1 MGVEAWRGDPQ
12 LLEREAELELLGGL
26 VAGVG
31 VGEGALVVVEGQA
44 GVGKT
49 SLLGAAARLGRADGL
64 RVLRG
69 RGSELDRAF
78 AFGLVRQLF
87 EVEVSS
93 EPELL
98 TGGAEAASGV
108 FGRAVGDGR
117 GEDGLFGSLQ
127 GLYWLVSNLGARRPL
142 VLLVDDVHWADT
154 ASLRWLVFLADRLE
168 DVPALVLAATRP
180 DEPGADEELIEAL
193 AATSGARVLRPA
205 PLSASSTRA
214 VVRER
219 LPEAVDAFGEACHR
233 ATGGNPFLLGE
244 LLDELAAAGVRGA
257 ATEAGQVLE
266 FGSQRVGRAVRRRL
280 RLLAVEATAVARAV
294 AVLGPG
300 APVADAA
307 ALVEVDEAA
316 AARAADDLA
325 GINVLAVDGGLDF
338 VHPVLRGAVYE
349 QIPPLE
355 RQALHLKAA
364 GLLKERG
371 AESERVARHLLRLP
385 PAGNR
390 GCVAVLRAA
399 GREASARGAAEAAS
413 RYLRRALEEPPAP
426 DERSAV
432 LHELGFAEATDR
444 QRDRFEAHLRE
455 AMAVTSDPQS
465 RARIALDL
473 GFAFV
478 SNGEFR
484 AAVDVLEGG
493 LRDLDDPDAELSV
506 ALEAELLAS
515 ATVDFTA
522 AEISSRHLERRFDQ
536 LRAGEQLAPATLAC
550 LAAVS
555 ARSRPPAADAI
566 RLAERALELS
576 RFDEPSSVLGA
587 SVGLSLA
594 WAGAAAKAGPLFDQL
609 TATATRRGSR
619 QTIFWLFLLR
629 SDASL
634 RLGEIRRAEAEARS
648 ALELAIEGTGEPGL
662 AWTVAHLLNA
672 LVARGALEDAEA
684 LASHH
689 VAGPGAPPTLGLAL
703 LLTAQ
708 ANLHL
713 AQGRPGP
720 ALKDARAAGD
730 LVSPTI
736 FNPRCC
742 DWRSPAALA
751 LGALGRDA
759 EAREV
764 ADSELAA
771 ARRFAIADAEGA
783 ALRTLG
789 LVAGGDEGLEA
800 LRESVAVLEGAESG
814 LEHAR
819 SLLELGAALRRA
831 GERVEARGVLREALD
846 ATSRLGASGLA
857 DRAHAELVAAG
868 ARPRRDRRLLS
879 GPESLT
885 ASEDRVAALAAEGLT
900 NREIAQRLFVTVK
913 AVQWHLGNVYRK
925 LDISSREELPQALGL
940 APQDKTLGRGG

>member
-1 MGVEAWRGDPQ
+1 MHLRGGSQ
-12 LLEREAELELLGGL
+12 LREREAELELLGGL
-26 VAGVG
+26 VAGAG
-31 VGEGALVVVEGQA
+31 AGEGALVVVEGQA

-49 SLLGAAARLGRADGL
+49 SLLRAAARRGEAEGL

-87 EVEVSS
+87 EVEVAG

-98 TGGAEAASGV
+98 TGGAEAASAV
-108 FGRAVGDGR
+108 FGSAVGEGR
-117 GEDGLFGSLQ
+117 AEEGLFGSQQ
-127 GLYWLVSNLGARRPL
+127 GLYWLVSNLAARRPL
-142 VLLVDDVHWADT
+142 VLLADDVHWADT
-154 ASLRWLVFLADRLE
+154 ASLRWLVFLAGRLD
-168 DVPALVLAATRP
+168 DVPALLVAATRP

-193 AATSGARVLRPA
+193 AATPGARVLRPA

-244 LLDELAAAGVRGA
+244 LLDELAAGGVRGA

-266 FGSQRVGRAVRRRL
+266 FGSERVGRAVRRRL
-280 RLLAVEATAVARAV
+280 RLLPAEATAVARAV

-300 APVADAA
+300 APLADAA
-307 ALVEVDEAA
+307 ALGDVDEAT
-316 AARAADDLA
+316 AARAADALA
-325 GINVLAVDGGLDF
+325 GIHVLAVGARLDF
-338 VHPVLRGAVYE
+338 VHPVLRGALYE

-355 RQALHLKAA
+355 RQALHAQAA
-364 GLLKERG
+364 KLLRARG
-371 AESERVARHLLRLP
+371 AESERVARHVLRLS
-385 PAGNR
+385 PAGDCGR
-390 GCVAVLRAA
+390 VAVLRAA
-399 GREASARGAAEAAS
+399 AREASARGAAGAAA

-426 DERSAV
+426 DERGAV

-444 QRDRFEAHLRE
+444 QRDRFEEHLRE
-455 AMAVTSDPQS
+455 AMAVTSDPQG

-484 AAVDVLEGG
+484 AAVDVLDSA
-493 LRDLDDPDAELSV
+493 LHDLDDPDAELSV

-522 AEISSRHLERRFDQ
+522 TETARRHLERRYDQ
-536 LRAGEQLAPATLAC
+536 LRAGEQLAPAMLAC
-550 LAAVS
+550 LAADS

-566 RLAERALELS
+566 GLAERALKLS

-587 SVGLSLA
+587 SIGLSLA
-594 WAGAAAKAGPLFDQL
+594 WAGAAARAGQLFDEL
-609 TATATRRGSR
+609 MATATRRGSR
-619 QTIFWLFLLR
+619 QTIFWLFLMR

-648 ALELAIEGTGEPGL
+648 ALELAIEGTSEPAL
-662 AWTVAHLLNA
+662 AWTAANLLSA
-672 LVARGALEDAEA
+672 LTARGALEEADA
-684 LASHH
+684 LADRH
-689 VAGPGAPPTLGLAL
+689 VAGAGAPPTMGLAL

-713 AQGRPGP
+713 AQGRWGQ
-720 ALKDARAAGD
+720 ALIDARAAGE

-736 FNPRCC
+736 SNPWCFG
-742 DWRSPAALA
+742 WRSPTALA

-759 EAREV
+759 EGREV
-764 ADSELAA
+764 AESELAD
-771 ARRFAIADAEGA
+771 ARRFGIPDAEGA

-789 LVAGGDEGLEA
+789 LVAGGGEGLEV
-800 LRESVAVLEGAESG
+800 LRESVAVLERAESRLG
-814 LEHAR
+814 HAR

-831 GERVEARGVLREALD
+831 GERAGARGVLREALD
-846 ATSRLGASGLA
+846 ATARLGASGLA
-857 DRAHAELVAAG
+857 DRAHEELVAAG

-885 ASEDRVAALAAEGLT
+885 ASEDRVATLAAEGLT

-925 LDISSREELPQALGL
+925 LEISSREELPKALGL
-940 APQDKTLGRGG
+940 GP